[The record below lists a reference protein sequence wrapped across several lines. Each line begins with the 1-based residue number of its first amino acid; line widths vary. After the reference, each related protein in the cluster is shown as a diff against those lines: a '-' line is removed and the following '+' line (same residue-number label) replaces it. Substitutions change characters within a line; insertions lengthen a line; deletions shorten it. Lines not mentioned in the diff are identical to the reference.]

1 MKVVKYTFRYQQLF
15 HIGHRRCPCFKDVRL
30 HSVQQRFL
38 ASDPSGAFT
47 DRVVMRVTG
56 GRGGNGCASFARGPN
71 QEIAPPDGG
80 HGGDGGSVCI
90 QADSECRSLR
100 LSTTLVRGKHGTSGR
115 GAKMRGHNGDDV
127 IVKVPCGTVVSEF
140 TYPTSNTGSG
150 VVASLDGDGMHS
162 KNTST
167 STVAEHKEN
176 ETVEDLFKSL
186 GEKKQSGAV
195 SSFEID
201 GDSGDTHQIDRM
213 INRLRW
219 EIQLDEKG
227 IDPSTVVYDE
237 AQHGG
242 ANTKVRADA
251 VKQTVCE
258 LNNDGQRVL
267 VAEGGRGGRG
277 NMSFKNSTNRSP
289 TEAEN
294 GAPGQHRRLE
304 LELKTIADVGL
315 VGFPNAGK
323 STLLRAVSRAKPRVA
338 AYPFTT
344 LRPHIG
350 MVYPGHA
357 PPPPQADGLQQHH
370 NDDHHQQQ
378 QHEKAISVAD
388 IPGLIEGAHED
399 KGLGH
404 DFLRHIERTAFLVYV
419 IDVTTGPQR
428 ACAALSVLKR
438 ELDLYLPG
446 LASRASC
453 VVANKMDVRSRHARD
468 GLLALVN
475 AVGEQTCVFPVSAKY
490 GVGVDDVV
498 AHLGEQF
505 GVGRRKKASAQD
517 KAAMS

>member
-1 MKVVKYTFRYQQLF
+1 MNVVKYTFRYQQLS
-15 HIGHRRCPCFKDVRL
+15 HRGHRRWPCLKDVRL
-30 HSVQQRFL
+30 YSVQQRFL
-38 ASDPSGAFT
+38 TSDPSGAFT
-47 DRVVMRVTG
+47 DRVVIRVTG

-80 HGGDGGSVCI
+80 HGGDGGSVWI

-100 LSTTLVRGKHGTSGR
+100 LSTALVRGKHGTSGR

-150 VVASLDGDGMHS
+150 VVASPGGDDMRS
-162 KNTST
+162 KSSSS
-167 STVAEHKEN
+167 STVEEHREN

-186 GEKKQSGAV
+186 GEKKQSGGV

-201 GDSGDTHQIDRM
+201 GDSGDTDQIDRM

-219 EIQLDEKG
+219 EIQLEEKG
-227 IDPSTVVYDE
+227 IDPSTVVYDD
-237 AQHGG
+237 AQDGG
-242 ANTKVRADA
+242 ANTKAKADA

-258 LNNDGQRVL
+258 LNDDEQRVL

-357 PPPPQADGLQQHH
+357 PPQQQQADVPQQHH
-370 NDDHHQQQ
+370 DHQQQ
-378 QHEKAISVAD
+378 QYETAISVAD

-468 GLLALVN
+468 GLLALLN

-490 GVGVDDVV
+490 GVGVGDVV
-498 AHLGEQF
+498 AHLGAQF
-505 GVGRRKKASAQD
+505 GVGRRKEATVQD
-517 KAAMS
+517 NAALS

>member
-1 MKVVKYTFRYQQLF
+1 MNVIKYTIRCQQLVHF
-15 HIGHRRCPCFKDVRL
+15 GHRTWPCLEHVRL
-30 HSVQQRFL
+30 RSVQHRL
-38 ASDPSGAFT
+38 LSSDPSGAFT

-80 HGGDGGSVCI
+80 HGGDGGSVWI
-90 QADSECRSLR
+90 EADAECRSLR
-100 LSTTLVRGKHGTSGR
+100 MSTTLVRGKHGTNGR

-150 VVASLDGDGMHS
+150 LVASPDGDGMHS
-162 KNTST
+162 KST
-167 STVAEHKEN
+167 SSSTAEEFKEN
-176 ETVEDLFKSL
+176 TAIEDIFKSF
-186 GEKKQSGAV
+186 GEKKEGGGV

-201 GDSGDTHQIDRM
+201 GDSGDTDQIDSM

-219 EIQLDEKG
+219 EIELEDKG

-242 ANTKVRADA
+242 MNTKARADE

-258 LNNDGQRVL
+258 LNDDGQRVL

-277 NMSFKNSTNRSP
+277 NMSFKNSMNRSP

-323 STLLRAVSRAKPRVA
+323 STLLRAMSRAKPRVA

-344 LRPHIG
+344 LHPHIG

-357 PPPPQADGLQQHH
+357 PLSQAD
-370 NDDHHQQQ
+370 DPQ
-378 QHEKAISVAD
+378 QHEMAISVAD

-419 IDVTTGPQR
+419 IDVTNGPQR
-428 ACAALSVLKR
+428 APAALSVLKR

-453 VVANKMDVRSRHARD
+453 VVANKMDVRSRQARD

-475 AVGEQTCVFPVSAKY
+475 AAGEETCVFPVSAKY
-490 GVGVDDVV
+490 GTGVDDMV

-505 GVGRRKKASAQD
+505 GVGRRKDLAQS
-517 KAAMS
+517 KGIVS